1 MSSIFFVE
9 EDEDDEIL
17 SSSTTGRLWKTSF
30 GRRGGQNFLDICL
43 LKKAYMKALDG
54 MGEEEQDIETVSSI
68 LNTIVDQAV
77 ANDDEEE
84 NNDEIGLAAR
94 IAKRSITSTMN
105 VENDAHQMKRLRSS
119 PAATA
124 MVSV

>member
-1 MSSIFFVE
+1 
-9 EDEDDEIL
+9 
-17 SSSTTGRLWKTSF
+17 
-30 GRRGGQNFLDICL
+30 
-43 LKKAYMKALDG
+43 MKALDG

-105 VENDAHQMKRLRSS
+105 VENDAHQMKRLRSG